1 MQRPELEL
9 AAQDILLGNLRRGTA
24 EWNGQ
29 EYSFVVPSLTGYPFQ
44 WFWDSCFHAIAL
56 IHIDLNQAKAELD
69 TLMSA
74 ALTNGFIPHIIFW
87 ESEKRDYFLSR
98 NLVATINPN
107 FSSTIQPP
115 ILAYAVERVY
125 HATGDEA
132 FLQRSLPVL
141 VKYYR
146 WLKENRD
153 PDGDGL
159 LAIIQPE
166 EAGTDCSP
174 KYDEILG
181 LTDLSNKGFIEALN
195 KIYSSY
201 ELIRSDETGMLNADV
216 FHVEDVLVNSIYAL
230 GLQSLA
236 RLLGNSIE
244 SLEFRDDASKTME
257 SLVNKCWDVD
267 TEAFLDLNGLQEI
280 PNRTVTIS
288 SLMPIILPDLSPDI
302 VKRLVEKWIISE
314 DHFWLPYPLP
324 SVPASNSKFIPGD
337 PHGFIWRGPSWINT
351 NWFITKGL
359 KLHGY
364 QELADDISAK
374 SLACIQKSGFREY
387 YNPYTGE
394 GLGAKNF
401 GWSTLILDM

>member
-1 MQRPELEL
+1 MERPALEL
-9 AAQDILLGNLRRGTA
+9 AARDILLGNLRRGTA

-56 IHIDLNQAKAELD
+56 IHIDCNQAKAELD

-74 ALTNGFIPHIIFW
+74 ALPNGFIPHIIFW
-87 ESEKRDYFLSR
+87 ESEKRDYFLSK
-98 NLVATINPN
+98 NLVARVNPN

-125 HATGDEA
+125 QATGDEA
-132 FLQRSLPVL
+132 FRERSLPVL
-141 VKYYR
+141 VNYYR

-153 PDGDGL
+153 PDKDGL
-159 LAIIQPE
+159 LSIIQPE
-166 EAGTDCSP
+166 ESGIDCSP
-174 KYDEILG
+174 KYDEILK
-181 LTDLSNKGFIEALN
+181 LTDLSNQGFIEALN
-195 KIYSSY
+195 RIYSSY
-201 ELIRSDETGMLNADV
+201 ELIRSDELSMLNADV

-230 GLQSLA
+230 SLQSLA
-236 RLLGNSIE
+236 RLLGDTDE
-244 SLEFRDDASKTME
+244 SLNTLNDASKTME

-288 SLMPIILPDLSPDI
+288 SLMPIILPDLSPYI

>member
-153 PDGDGL
+153 PDDDGL

-387 YNPYTGE
+387 YNQYTGE

>member
-1 MQRPELEL
+1 MERPALEL
-9 AAQDILLGNLRRGTA
+9 AARDILLGNLRRGTA

-56 IHIDLNQAKAELD
+56 IHIDCNQAKAELD

-74 ALTNGFIPHIIFW
+74 ALPNGFIPHIIFW
-87 ESEKRDYFLSR
+87 ESEKRDDFLSK
-98 NLVATINPN
+98 NLVARVNPN

-125 HATGDEA
+125 QATGDEA
-132 FLQRSLPVL
+132 FRERSLPVL
-141 VKYYR
+141 VNYYK

-153 PDGDGL
+153 PDKDGL
-159 LAIIQPE
+159 LSIIQPE
-166 EAGTDCSP
+166 EAGIDCSP
-174 KYDEILG
+174 KYDEILK
-181 LTDLSNKGFIEALN
+181 LTDLSNQGFIEALN
-195 KIYSSY
+195 RIYSSY
-201 ELIRSDETGMLNADV
+201 ELIRSDELSMLNSDV

-230 GLQSLA
+230 SLQSLA
-236 RLLGNSIE
+236 RLLGDTDE
-244 SLEFRDDASKTME
+244 SLNILNDASKTRS
-257 SLVNKCWDVD
+257 SLVNKCWDAN

-280 PNRTVTIS
+280 PNRMVTIS
-288 SLMPIILPDLSPDI
+288 SLMPIILPDLSADI
-302 VKRLVEKWIISE
+302 VKRLVERWIISE

-337 PHGFIWRGPSWINT
+337 PGGFIWRGPSWINT

-364 QELADDISAK
+364 QELAEDIFAR
-374 SLACIQKSGFREY
+374 SLACIEQSGFREY

>member
-1 MQRPELEL
+1 M
-9 AAQDILLGNLRRGTA
+9 
-24 EWNGQ
+24 
-29 EYSFVVPSLTGYPFQ
+29 
-44 WFWDSCFHAIAL
+44 
-56 IHIDLNQAKAELD
+56 
-69 TLMSA
+69 
-74 ALTNGFIPHIIFW
+74 
-87 ESEKRDYFLSR
+87 
-98 NLVATINPN
+98 
-107 FSSTIQPP
+107 
-115 ILAYAVERVY
+115 AYAVERVY

>member
-56 IHIDLNQAKAELD
+56 IYIDLNQAKAELD

-98 NLVATINPN
+98 NLVATMNPN

-153 PDGDGL
+153 PDDDGL

>member
-153 PDGDGL
+153 PDDDGL

>member
-146 WLKENRD
+146 WLKDNRD

>member
-1 MQRPELEL
+1 MKRPELEL

-153 PDGDGL
+153 PDDDGL

>member
-29 EYSFVVPSLTGYPFQ
+29 ENSFVVTSLTGYPFQ

-153 PDGDGL
+153 PDDDGL

-236 RLLGNSIE
+236 RLLGNWIE

-374 SLACIQKSGFREY
+374 SLACIQQSGFREY

>member
-1 MQRPELEL
+1 L

-56 IHIDLNQAKAELD
+56 IYIDLNQAKAELD

>member
-1 MQRPELEL
+1 MERPALEL
-9 AAQDILLGNLRRGTA
+9 AARDILLGNLRRGTA

-56 IHIDLNQAKAELD
+56 IHIDCNQAKAELD

-74 ALTNGFIPHIIFW
+74 ALPNGFIPHIIFW
-87 ESEKRDYFLSR
+87 ESEKRDYFLSK
-98 NLVATINPN
+98 NLVARVNPN

-125 HATGDEA
+125 QATGDEA
-132 FLQRSLPVL
+132 FRERSLPVL
-141 VKYYR
+141 VNYYR

-153 PDGDGL
+153 PDKDGL
-159 LAIIQPE
+159 LSIIQPE
-166 EAGTDCSP
+166 ESGIDCSP
-174 KYDEILG
+174 KYDEILK
-181 LTDLSNKGFIEALN
+181 LTDLSNQGFIEALN
-195 KIYSSY
+195 RIYSSY
-201 ELIRSDETGMLNADV
+201 ELIRSDELSMLNADV

-230 GLQSLA
+230 SLQSLA
-236 RLLGNSIE
+236 RLLGDTDE
-244 SLEFRDDASKTME
+244 SLNTLNDASKTME

-374 SLACIQKSGFREY
+374 SLACIQQSGFREY

>member
-56 IHIDLNQAKAELD
+56 IYIDLNQAKAELD

-394 GLGAKNF
+394 GLGAKSF

>member
-374 SLACIQKSGFREY
+374 SLACIQQSGFREY

>member
-125 HATGDEA
+125 HTTGDEA

-153 PDGDGL
+153 PDDDGL

>member
-56 IHIDLNQAKAELD
+56 IYIDLNQAKAELD

-201 ELIRSDETGMLNADV
+201 ELMRSDEIGMLNADV

>member
-98 NLVATINPN
+98 NLVATMNPN

>member
-153 PDGDGL
+153 PDDDGL

-174 KYDEILG
+174 KYEEILV

>member
-201 ELIRSDETGMLNADV
+201 ELMRSDEIGMLNADV

-364 QELADDISAK
+364 QELADDISEK

>member
-153 PDGDGL
+153 PDVDGL

>member
-56 IHIDLNQAKAELD
+56 IYIDLNQAKAELD

-153 PDGDGL
+153 PDDDGL

-337 PHGFIWRGPSWINT
+337 PSGFIWRGPSWINT

>member
-56 IHIDLNQAKAELD
+56 IYIDLNQAKAELD

-146 WLKENRD
+146 WLKDNRD

-337 PHGFIWRGPSWINT
+337 PSGFIWRGPSWINT

>member
-1 MQRPELEL
+1 MERPALEL
-9 AAQDILLGNLRRGTA
+9 AARDILLGNLRRGTA

-56 IHIDLNQAKAELD
+56 IHIDCNQAKAELD

-74 ALTNGFIPHIIFW
+74 ALPNGFIPHIIFW
-87 ESEKRDYFLSR
+87 ESEKRDYFLSK
-98 NLVATINPN
+98 NLVARVNPN

-125 HATGDEA
+125 QATGDEA
-132 FLQRSLPVL
+132 FRERSLPVL
-141 VKYYR
+141 VNYYR

-153 PDGDGL
+153 PDKDGL
-159 LAIIQPE
+159 LSIIQPE
-166 EAGTDCSP
+166 ESGIDCSP
-174 KYDEILG
+174 KYDEILK
-181 LTDLSNKGFIEALN
+181 LTDLSNQGFIEALN
-195 KIYSSY
+195 RIYSSY
-201 ELIRSDETGMLNADV
+201 ELIRSDELSMLNADV

-230 GLQSLA
+230 SLQSLA
-236 RLLGNSIE
+236 RLLGDTDE
-244 SLEFRDDASKTME
+244 SLNTLNDASKTME

-288 SLMPIILPDLSPDI
+288 SLMPIILPDLSPYI
-302 VKRLVEKWIISE
+302 VKRLVEKWIMSE

-374 SLACIQKSGFREY
+374 SLACIQQSGFREY

>member
-87 ESEKRDYFLSR
+87 ESEKRDYFLSG

-153 PDGDGL
+153 PDDDGL

>member
-56 IHIDLNQAKAELD
+56 IYIDLNQAKAELD

-267 TEAFLDLNGLQEI
+267 TEAFLDLSGLQEI

>member
-56 IHIDLNQAKAELD
+56 IYIDLNQAKAELD
-69 TLMSA
+69 TLMST

-153 PDGDGL
+153 PDDDGL

>member
-98 NLVATINPN
+98 NLVATMNPN

-153 PDGDGL
+153 PDDDGL

-374 SLACIQKSGFREY
+374 SLACIQQSGFREY